1 MKALLDFIKY
11 NNAFPVILFVTLL
24 ATGAAFAASPELRES
39 VFVSEAAPIGA
50 PEKADASK
58 LLATD
63 VEQYDPA
70 LRIDAIREDIKT
82 YYITYSYQTFEV
94 AGNTWQEVRK
104 TKHLDVPKELLG
116 KRDLKE
122 YLSSQI
128 NQVIAQ
134 EQGYLREA
142 KILASGASSQRDSL
156 KYAALVGQEIEPSQI
171 EEKGVI
177 EENEEG
183 LEEESIVPA
192 GGVPALSQEE
202 IQKMIIAAVAEFLA
216 VDMSMPEAEESQTP
230 ETASPETGDSSDQA
244 PSSSGEDLP

>member
-24 ATGAAFAASPELRES
+24 ATGAVFAASPELRES
-39 VFVSEAAPIGA
+39 VFVPEAAPIGA

-94 AGNTWQEVRK
+94 TGNTWQEVRK

-142 KILASGASSQRDSL
+142 KILASGASTQRDSL
-156 KYAALVGQEIEPSQI
+156 KYAALVGQEIEPSAE
-171 EEKGVI
+171 EEKEDVVQESGNVT
-177 EENEEG
+177 
-183 LEEESIVPA
+183 EEEPAPA
-192 GGVPALSQEE
+192 GVPTLSQEE
-202 IQKMIIAAVAEFLA
+202 IQKMIVAAVAEFLA
-216 VDMSMPEAEESQTP
+216 VDMSMPEVAESEAV
-230 ETASPETGDSSDQA
+230 ETTSPETGDGSDQTTV
-244 PSSSGEDLP
+244 SSGEDLP